1 MNNIH
6 RMNLNEFLKS
16 KKSSDDKEEITHTRI
31 PDKTKKIYGG
41 SYTILEKDK
50 PEFFAAYYNAVFVN
64 HQMEYLTEKQMDVGP
79 LAIDIDF
86 RYSAPER
93 AYTPE
98 HILDFIDMALYELS
112 QLFVIRSN
120 FQIYVF
126 EKASINVQPDV
137 IKDGIHLI
145 FGINMDRTCKE
156 MFRNILLNKMTVW
169 DDLKKHITNSW
180 ESVLDEGVM
189 KGTTNWQLYG
199 SRKPG
204 FQPYQLTKIY
214 DCKKDCDDDYALVC
228 IDGKLFDLKNKLP
241 LLSVQYTGYET
252 VTIISSLQEEYE
264 RIKNNK
270 VPYKKKIKVTNF
282 VSDDDFSPSDI
293 KNDTMLAK
301 ALHRL
306 FGRDELSDGQ
316 NDYRLKEVH
325 EYVMILPASYYG
337 PSSFDKWIRV
347 GWALKNTDHK
357 LFVSW
362 LAFSSQSESF
372 SFDQVPGLFSQWCSW
387 PLKNNEGLTSRSI
400 MYWARK
406 ESTKEQYNRIKEQ
419 NIDFYIEETIRSPT
433 EYDMANVLYQWYKD
447 LYVCVSIKNKVWF
460 EYANQRWNET
470 DSGTTIRNK
479 MSSIQGIYGLYS
491 KKLKLTQEEFHTID
505 ANIDP
510 ERHSIVQKKIQRI
523 SDTMINLKKTVFKN
537 NIMREACDLFYIK
550 DFMSLLDS
558 KNHILCFTNGVIDF
572 KEKVF
577 RQGLPEDYTSKSTN
591 IPYVEHNPQ
600 KDSNTIAEINLF
612 MEQLFPVKELR
623 DYMWDHAASVLLGK
637 NNNQTFNIYTGAGRN
652 GKSKFVELMSN
663 ILGDYK
669 GTVPVTLI
677 TQKRNSIGGTSS
689 EIVQLMGTRYAVM
702 QEPSIGDQINEGIM
716 KELTGGDPIQGR
728 ALFKDTVTFIP
739 QFKLVVCTNNLFDI
753 KSNDDGTWRRIRVC
767 DFQSVFTE
775 SPVQG
780 DPYKPYQ
787 FLVDKNIDSKFEVW
801 KTVFMSMLV
810 ERAYVT
816 QGDVVDCKMV
826 LSKSDVYRQDQDHLA
841 DFVKNNIKKDVE
853 GVVKESEVYETFK
866 QWWSVQHGRSIPKG
880 KELFDYISKRF
891 GQKVQT
897 KKGAMVWKG
906 ISVIYQDDCEQLNE
920 L

>member
-1 MNNIH
+1 
-6 RMNLNEFLKS
+6 MNLQEFLKS
-16 KKSSDDKEEITHTRI
+16 KNTKVKEEITHTRI
-31 PDKTKKIYGG
+31 PDKTLKVYGG
-41 SYTILEKDK
+41 SYNITEADR
-50 PEFFAAYYNAVFVN
+50 PEFFAAYYNEVFVN
-64 HQMEYLTEKQMDVGP
+64 HRMEYLTEKQMEVGP

-86 RYSAPER
+86 RYAAAER

-98 HILDFIDMALYELS
+98 HVVDFIDLVLYELT
-112 QLFVIRSN
+112 QLFVIRAS
-120 FQIYVF
+120 FPIYVF
-126 EKASINVQPDV
+126 EKASINVQPDI

-156 MFRNILLNKMTVW
+156 MLRNILLNRINTIW
-169 DDLKKHITNSW
+169 DDVKKNITNSW

-189 KGTTNWQLYG
+189 KATTNWQLYG

-204 FQPYQLTKIY
+204 YQPYQLTKVY
-214 DCKKDCDDDYALVC
+214 ECKKDNDDDYEL
-228 IDGKLFDLKNKLP
+228 IYTEGKLFDLKNKLP
-241 LLSVQYTGYET
+241 MLSVQYTGYET
-252 VTIISSLQEEYE
+252 VTIITSVQEEYA
-264 RIKNNK
+264 RLKNKAPNK
-270 VPYKKKIKVTNF
+270 RKIKVTNS
-282 VSDDDFSPSDI
+282 VSDEEFSPRDI
-293 KNDTMLAK
+293 KNTTMLTK
-301 ALHRL
+301 ALNRL
-306 FGRDELSDGQ
+306 VGHDDLSETS
-316 NDYRLKEVH
+316 NDYRLKEIH
-325 EYVMILPASYYG
+325 EYVMTLPASYYDAG
-337 PSSFDKWIRV
+337 SFDKWIRV
-347 GWALKNTDHK
+347 GWALRNTDSR

-362 LAFSSQSESF
+362 LAFSSQSSSF
-372 SFDQVPGLFSQWCSW
+372 SFDQVPGYFSQWCSW

-400 MYWARK
+400 MYWSRK
-406 ESTKEQYNRIKEQ
+406 ESPEHYTRIKEDS
-419 NIDFYIEETIRSPT
+419 IDFYIEETIRSPT

-447 LYVCVSIKNKVWF
+447 LFVCVSIKNKVWF

-479 MSSIQGIYGLYS
+479 LSSIQGIYGLYS
-491 KKLKLTQEEFHTID
+491 KKLRSVQQECNSVEHQG
-505 ANIDP
+505 NDP
-510 ERHSIVQKKIQRI
+510 ERHSMLEKKMSRV
-523 SDTMINLKKTVFKN
+523 SEVCINLKKTVFKN

-572 KEKVF
+572 KERVF

-591 IPYVEHNPQ
+591 IPYIKHDNH
-600 KDSNTIAEINLF
+600 KDSTTIAEINLF

-637 NNNQTFNIYTGAGRN
+637 NNNQTFNIYTGGGRN

-677 TQKRNSIGGTSS
+677 TQKRNGIGGTSS

-702 QEPSIGDQINEGIM
+702 QEPSMGDQINEGIM

-775 SPVQG
+775 TPVQD

-826 LSKSDVYRQDQDHLA
+826 MSKSDVYRQDQDHLA
-841 DFVKNNIKKDVE
+841 DFVKNNIKKEVD

-891 GQKVQT
+891 GQKVQN

-906 ISVIYQDDCEQLNE
+906 ISVIYADDCEQLNE

>member
-1 MNNIH
+1 V
-6 RMNLNEFLKS
+6 K
-16 KKSSDDKEEITHTRI
+16 DEITHTRI
-31 PDKTKKIYGG
+31 PDADKSKKIYGG
-41 SYTILEKDK
+41 SYKITEDDK
-50 PEFFAAYYNAVFVN
+50 TEFFAAYYNAVFVN
-64 HQMEYLTEKQMDVGP
+64 HHMEYLTEKQMEVGP

-98 HILDFIDMALYELS
+98 HIVDFIELVLYELT
-112 QLFVIRSN
+112 QLFVIRSS
-120 FQIYVF
+120 FPIYVF
-126 EKASINVQPDV
+126 EKASINVQPDI

-156 MFRNILLNKMTVW
+156 MLRNILLTKMNTIW
-169 DDLKKHITNSW
+169 DDIKKQITNTW

-189 KGTTNWQLYG
+189 KAITNWQLYG

-204 FQPYQLTKIY
+204 YQPYQLVKIY
-214 DCKKDCDDDYALVC
+214 ECKKDNDDDYEL
-228 IDGKLFDLKNKLP
+228 IYTDGKLFDLKNKLP
-241 LLSVQYTGYET
+241 MLSVQYTGHET
-252 VTIISSLQEEYE
+252 VTIITSLQEEYD
-264 RIKNNK
+264 RVKNKAPLN
-270 VPYKKKIKVTNF
+270 KKKIKVTNSI
-282 VSDDDFSPSDI
+282 SDEEFSPRDI
-293 KNDTMLAK
+293 KNTTMLTK
-301 ALHRL
+301 ALNRL
-306 FGRDELSDGQ
+306 FGRDEKSETP
-316 NDYRLKEVH
+316 NDYRLKEIH
-325 EYVMILPASYYG
+325 DYVMTLPAPYYG
-337 PSSFDKWIRV
+337 ANSFDKWIRV
-347 GWALKNTDHK
+347 GWALKNTDFR
-357 LFVSW
+357 LFVTW
-362 LAFSSQSESF
+362 VAFSTQSSSF
-372 SFDQVPGLFSQWCSW
+372 SFDQVPGYFGQWCSW
-387 PLKNNEGLTSRSI
+387 PSKNNEGLTSRSI
-400 MYWARK
+400 MYWSRK
-406 ESTKEQYNRIKEQ
+406 ESPDQYERIKTES
-419 NIDFYIEETIRSPT
+419 IDFYIEETIRCPT
-433 EYDMANVLYQWYKD
+433 EYDIANVLYQYYKD
-447 LYVCVSIKNKVWF
+447 MYVCVSIKNKTWF
-460 EYANQRWNET
+460 EYANQRWIET
-470 DSGTTIRNK
+470 DSGTTIRNNL
-479 MSSIQGIYGLYS
+479 SSIKGIYGLYS
-491 KKLKLTQEEFHTID
+491 KKLRSVQQEHVALEQQG
-505 ANIDP
+505 NDP
-510 ERHSIVQKKIQRI
+510 ERHSILEKKMSRV
-523 SDTMINLKKTVFKN
+523 SELCLNLKKTVFKN

-558 KNHILCFTNGVIDF
+558 KNHILCFNNGVIDF
-572 KEKVF
+572 KERVF
-577 RQGLPEDYTSKSTN
+577 RNGLPEDYTSKSTN
-591 IPYVEHNPQ
+591 ITYIKHDEA
-600 KDSNTIAEINLF
+600 KDSATIAEINLF

-637 NNNQTFNIYTGAGRN
+637 NNNQTFNIYTGGGRN

-702 QEPSIGDQINEGIM
+702 QEPSMGDQINEGIM

-775 SPVQG
+775 NPVEG

-810 ERAYVT
+810 ERAYIT

-826 LSKSDVYRQDQDHLA
+826 MSKSDVYRQDQDHFA
-841 DFVKNNIKKDVE
+841 DFVKNNIKKEVD

-891 GQKVQT
+891 GHKVQT

-906 ISVIYQDDCEQLNE
+906 ISVVYADDCEQLNE